1 MSLYS
6 SYFQKSIAM
15 VSPGHVGLSVLQAF
29 SYGVPVVTGKAIKY
43 REETQHL
50 LNLLTKKKVVLGPE
64 YYNLKHNENSLLVES
79 LNELQRSLEKLCNNR
94 NFSVKLGN
102 NAFQYYVRERSITH
116 MLDGFR
122 GAID

>member
-1 MSLYS
+1 M
-6 SYFQKSIAM
+6 
-15 VSPGHVGLSVLQAF
+15 
-29 SYGVPVVTGKAIKY
+29 
-43 REETQHL
+43 
-50 LNLLTKKKVVLGPE
+50 KKVVLGPE
-64 YYNLKHNENSLLVES
+64 YYNLKHNENALLVES
-79 LNELQRSLEKLCNNR
+79 LNELQVSLEKLCNNR